1 MNREIKE
8 KMKAA
13 NVHQW
18 QVAKEIGISEYT
30 FCRWLRDEPLQE
42 DRKQLILEAVEKLSD
57 SGKGA

>member
-1 MNREIKE
+1 MNQEIKE
-8 KMKAA
+8 RMKVA

-42 DRKQLILEAVEKLSD
+42 ERKKQILEAIEKL